1 MLIFEPYDLIIFDCD
16 GVLLD
21 SNNMKVAAMRAAL
34 SLSNYF
40 SDTQVEALTSQF
52 KENFGMSRYHHVAS
66 FTETL
71 DIDGAEKQK
80 LEEMLLLAY
89 AEQVDKFY
97 LEVPEALG
105 IKSTLSSLKGKL
117 MYVASGS
124 EQEQLRTVL
133 EKRNFSN
140 YFIEVLGSPVSKSQ
154 NIKNILNSVI
164 HISAVMVGDALAD
177 YEAAKKNNIDFIFY
191 APLSNVKQSML
202 ELSQKHDFKVIHSFK
217 G

>member
-1 MLIFEPYDLIIFDCD
+1 M
-16 GVLLD
+16 
-21 SNNMKVAAMRAAL
+21 
-34 SLSNYF
+34 
-40 SDTQVEALTSQF
+40 
-52 KENFGMSRYHHVAS
+52 AS
-66 FTETL
+66 W
-71 DIDGAEKQK
+71 
-80 LEEMLLLAY
+80 
-89 AEQVDKFY
+89 
-97 LEVPEALG
+97 
-105 IKSTLSSLKGKL
+105 
-117 MYVASGS
+117 S

-154 NIKNILNSVI
+154 NIKNILNSVS